1 MTMTTAFN
9 TRTDNIEDPAKNS
22 SYKIQP
28 TRKVEYLTIVEK
40 ANNPNVGPGSYDT
53 SKPMLHATKNT
64 DWSLQPE
71 RFKDES
77 HKRNNSL
84 NYQQDQ

>member
-1 MTMTTAFN
+1 MTMTTAFH
-9 TRTDNIEDPAKNS
+9 THTQSIDESAKNS
-22 SYKIQP
+22 GYKQQGP
-28 TRKVEYLTIVEK
+28 RKVDYLTTIEK

-71 RFKDES
+71 RFKEQFNRKPSYDM
-77 HKRNNSL
+77 
-84 NYQQDQ
+84 